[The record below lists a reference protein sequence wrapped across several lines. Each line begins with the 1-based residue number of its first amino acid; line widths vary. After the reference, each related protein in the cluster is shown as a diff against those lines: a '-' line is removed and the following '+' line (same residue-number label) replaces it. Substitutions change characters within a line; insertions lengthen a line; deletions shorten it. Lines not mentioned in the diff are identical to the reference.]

1 MIRSPKAL
9 LYAMGVLLTIMPTI
23 GCGPQSADTPGS
35 LTPPGVT
42 LEEVWKLAAGMDR
55 PESVVYDAER
65 DLLYLSVIVGQPW
78 ENDGIGYIAK
88 VSTDGEMLDS
98 TWVSGLNAPK
108 GLALDASGL
117 YVADNH
123 ALLRIDPATG
133 QVTARFEVAD
143 EPYLNDVSVAADGSV
158 FVSDS
163 RSNRIFKLSG
173 DTFEVWTEGP
183 TLHNPNGVHV
193 VGEELFVAAAA
204 AEAENPGQERYLQAI
219 SLADRSI
226 RPVFDTAPK
235 GALDAIEPDG
245 RGGYFITDWVSGE
258 LMHFTPEGG
267 YVVHRELGPGAADA
281 DFVAETARLYVPV
294 MMEGSL
300 TAYDVRFEP

>member
-1 MIRSPKAL
+1 MNRNLRAVSF
-9 LYAMGVLLTIMPTI
+9 AMGVLLAIPFAI
-23 GCGPQSADTPGS
+23 GCGPQSADSPGEPTS
-35 LTPPGVT
+35 PAVT
-42 LEEVWKLAAGMDR
+42 LTEVWKLTAGMDR
-55 PESVVYDAER
+55 PESVVYDATQ
-65 DLLYLSVIVGQPW
+65 DVLYLSVIVGEGW
-78 ENDGIGYIAK
+78 ENDGVGYIAK

-123 ALLRIDPATG
+123 ALLRIDTSTG
-133 QVTARFEVAD
+133 VVTARFEVVD
-143 EPYLNDVSVAADGSV
+143 EPYLNDVSVGADGSV
-158 FVSDS
+158 YVSDS
-163 RSNRIFKLSG
+163 RSNRIFKLTG